1 MRSWHFFERLGVLRV
16 QYCMNKK
23 HSPSR
28 KHCKARHSLGEL
40 VAALGS
46 CTRDSREV
54 TAALLDLFKTGRV
67 LLCDDRRFKRVR
79 VGV

>member
-1 MRSWHFFERLGVLRV
+1 
-16 QYCMNKK
+16 MNKK

-28 KHCKARHSLGEL
+28 KHRKARHSLGDL

-54 TAALLDLFKTGRV
+54 TAALLDMFKTGRV
-67 LLCDDRRFKRVR
+67 LLGDKGHFKRVR
-79 VGV
+79 VCA